1 MNSSEDN
8 AGPIEPSGRGRL
20 VTVAEPPADRRDEIT
35 GLPALRT
42 WRSVYLFVFTCFAL
56 WVLLLLAL
64 TLFYSHHDIA
74 AAAIG
79 PAGAHIGASGTT
91 FGGQLN
97 LLDYVVLIGSLV
109 AIAAYGAW
117 HTRRHRNLDHYLR
130 GDENVGWL
138 TIGISVAA
146 TQASAITF
154 ISTPGQGYESGL
166 DFVQNYFGMPLALI
180 VIAAVFLP
188 IYRRLN
194 VYTAY
199 EYLGRRFGTRT
210 RLLGA
215 ALFLMQRGLA
225 AGITIY
231 APAII
236 LSTVL
241 GWNLGLTI
249 ILSGLLVIIYTVAG
263 GSQAV
268 SLTQKWQ
275 MTVIFGGML
284 AAFAILLMKIPASI
298 SDSLTVAGAFKKINA
313 VSFSLDP
320 NRRYTF
326 WTGLLGGFFLSL
338 SYFGCDQSQV
348 QRYLSGSSLRESRLG
363 LMFNAVLKIPMQF
376 FILLLG
382 VMLFVF
388 YQFEQPPLFF
398 NQAAWREAVRHDPGQ
413 KLQGYEQEYQA
424 ACAQKKQYLV
434 QWLAAKHAGDAPAET
449 AARMR
454 ALAAQDRANTIRAD
468 AQARMQKNDPGVK
481 SNDAD
486 YVFVTFILS
495 HLPHGLIGLL
505 IAAFFAAALQSKSAE
520 LNALGTTTTVD
531 FYRHLFKRESNDA
544 HFVAASR
551 WFTFFWGL
559 VAIAFALFAHLVEN
573 LIQAINIVGS
583 VFYGVFLALFLV
595 AFFLKHIGGTAVFWA
610 ALTAQVLVFVLYFS
624 LNISY
629 LWYNL
634 IGCAACVLLSLMI
647 QAFLPPNRQTAN
659 L

>member
-1 MNSSEDN
+1 MN
-8 AGPIEPSGRGRL
+8 
-20 VTVAEPPADRRDEIT
+20 
-35 GLPALRT
+35 
-42 WRSVYLFVFTCFAL
+42 F
-56 WVLLLLAL
+56 
-64 TLFYSHHDIA
+64 
-74 AAAIG
+74 
-79 PAGAHIGASGTT
+79 
-91 FGGQLN
+91 
-97 LLDYVVLIGSLV
+97 LDFVVLIGTLV

-117 HTRRHRNLDHYLR
+117 HTRRHRDLAHYLR
-130 GDENVGWL
+130 GDENMGWL
-138 TIGISVAA
+138 TIGVSVAA

-154 ISTPGQGYESGL
+154 ISTPGQGYDSGL

-199 EYLGRRFGTRT
+199 EYLGRRFGAQT

-215 ALFLMQRGLA
+215 ALFLLQRGLA

-241 GWNLGLTI
+241 GWPLGPTI

-284 AAFAILLMKIPASI
+284 AAFVILLIKIPASI

-376 FILLLG
+376 FILFLG
-382 VMLFVF
+382 IMLFVF

-398 NQAAWREAVRHDPGQ
+398 NQAAWHQAVSRDPGQ
-413 KLQGYEQEYQA
+413 QLAAIEQQFKIA
-424 ACAQKKQYLV
+424 SSQKAQDIR
-434 QWLAAKHAGDAPAET
+434 QWLAARHTGDNAAET
-449 AARMR
+449 AARTR
-454 ALAAQDRANTIRAD
+454 AVSDMDHVNAIRA
-468 AQARMQKNDPGVK
+468 QAENAMQKVDPGVK

-486 YVFVTFILS
+486 YVFVTFILN

-520 LNALGTTTTVD
+520 LNALGSTSTVD
-531 FYRHLFKRESNDA
+531 FYRHVIKREANDA
-544 HFVAASR
+544 HYVTASR
-551 WFTFFWGL
+551 WFTFLWGL
-559 VAIAFALFAHLVEN
+559 VAIAFALFASLTEN
-573 LIQAINIVGS
+573 LIQAINIIGS
-583 VFYGVFLALFLV
+583 VFYGVFLALFLI
-595 AFFLKHIGGTAVFWA
+595 AFFLKRIGGTAVFWA
-610 ALTAQVLVFVLYFS
+610 ALVAQVLVIVLYFS

-634 IGCAACVLLSLMI
+634 IGCAACVLLSLII
-647 QAFLPPNRQTAN
+647 QMFLRPDTQPTGHTP
-659 L
+659 